1 MFRSK
6 IFVLDVTF
14 SPLCVS
20 IMAFFMSLM
29 LAVILEKKAKIKNNQ
44 MELSKLNFQVI
55 LDKETL
61 VFNKTTVKSKTE
73 RRRKISKNCI
83 DVI

>member
-1 MFRSK
+1 
-6 IFVLDVTF
+6 
-14 SPLCVS
+14 
-20 IMAFFMSLM
+20 
-29 LAVILEKKAKIKNNQ
+29 

-73 RRRKISKNCI
+73 RRRKISKNFI
-83 DVI
+83 NVI